1 MNAEETNK
9 NLINDLTEK
18 NSQIVEFERTLNNIS
33 DVNQIRKN
41 GYLETEMEKME
52 ETIQSLLDD
61 NAELHEQL
69 AHQNTLFDQKKTKY
83 REKIDELEK
92 QTKSKTK
99 QGFSSVSRYS
109 SKKAKDFIKLENE
122 LKQANEHIVK
132 LKDYIRKIQGYEQK
146 SFNQSQNRLRLS
158 SRNESKNSIN
168 MSKMSYK

>member
-1 MNAEETNK
+1 MINAEETNK

-69 AHQNTLFDQKKTKY
+69 AHQNTLFDQKKAKY

-99 QGFSSVSRYS
+99 KRFLICVQIF
-109 SKKAKDFIKLENE
+109 F
-122 LKQANEHIVK
+122 
-132 LKDYIRKIQGYEQK
+132 
-146 SFNQSQNRLRLS
+146 
-158 SRNESKNSIN
+158 
-168 MSKMSYK
+168 